1 VLKISTGAKRLAVA
15 ASLVSKGK
23 HARIDVGASAAPLAS
38 AAPCKVS
45 VRPPTSTT
53 ADDGYVAYCAMLDSV
68 LSVESCSSSSSDSSS
83 SESILASPRL
93 ILDMHISAELQEM
106 PEAEA
111 AEQEAPVEI
120 DAYAVS
126 AEG

>member
-1 VLKISTGAKRLAVA
+1 
-15 ASLVSKGK
+15 
-23 HARIDVGASAAPLAS
+23 
-38 AAPCKVS
+38 
-45 VRPPTSTT
+45 
-53 ADDGYVAYCAMLDSV
+53 MLDSV

-120 DAYAVS
+120 DAHAVS